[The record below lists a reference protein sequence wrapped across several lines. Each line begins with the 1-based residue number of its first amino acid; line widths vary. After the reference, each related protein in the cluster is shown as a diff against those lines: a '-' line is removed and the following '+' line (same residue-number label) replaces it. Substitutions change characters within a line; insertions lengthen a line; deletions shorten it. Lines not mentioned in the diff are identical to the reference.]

1 MKMRNAAMAMTM
13 AAMVALSACG
23 GSSKP
28 AETQAAAAA
37 ETAAAAASEAAG
49 AAAEAAGELKEI
61 TAGMLEGPVI
71 LTSVGQ
77 SADVAIVNTLCTK
90 AGIDLEKNN
99 GITADDLP
107 ADCKTLILAVGGSS
121 KGLGAAGIDADQE
134 LARTSAL
141 LEKAKSQGTKIVAMH
156 TGGSARRGTLSDSFI
171 VPAFEAADVAVV
183 VSEGDQDGL
192 MKGILEKNGTP
203 AAYVGQIADCVATVT
218 TLFGK

>member
-77 SADVAIVNTLCTK
+77 SADVDIVNTLCTK

-107 ADCKTLILAVGGSS
+107 AD
-121 KGLGAAGIDADQE
+121 
-134 LARTSAL
+134 SAL
-141 LEKAKSQGTKIVAMH
+141 FPQQNSLQVHSHV
-156 TGGSARRGTLSDSFI
+156 
-171 VPAFEAADVAVV
+171 
-183 VSEGDQDGL
+183 
-192 MKGILEKNGTP
+192 
-203 AAYVGQIADCVATVT
+203 
-218 TLFGK
+218 LFS

>member
-28 AETQAAAAA
+28 AETQ
-37 ETAAAAASEAAG
+37 AAAASEAAG

-77 SADVAIVNTLCTK
+77 SADVDIVNTLCTK

-107 ADCKTLILAVGGSS
+107 ADCRHRPHEWRKLHTYRLQCTL
-121 KGLGAAGIDADQE
+121 
-134 LARTSAL
+134 
-141 LEKAKSQGTKIVAMH
+141 
-156 TGGSARRGTLSDSFI
+156 RRHLRRRR
-171 VPAFEAADVAVV
+171 
-183 VSEGDQDGL
+183 L
-192 MKGILEKNGTP
+192 HH
-203 AAYVGQIADCVATVT
+203 
-218 TLFGK
+218 